1 MTDAYQ
7 MQDQRT
13 GFLDSVHGA
22 IFFGVPNQGMETAA
36 LESAARDQPNRP
48 LLVSLQRDS
57 DFLTKQSRDFDAVI
71 KDHDLD
77 MIYFYES
84 RLTEQLVEVSC

>member
-1 MTDAYQ
+1 MYQ

-13 GFLDSVHGA
+13 SFLGLVHGA

-36 LESAARDQPNRP
+36 LEAAARDQPNRP

-57 DFLTKQSRDFDAVI
+57 EYLTRQSRDFDAVI
-71 KDHDLD
+71 KYQDLD

-84 RLTEQLVEVSC
+84 KLTVNRAGTVLTL

>member
-22 IFFGVPNQGMETAA
+22 IFFSVPNQGMETAA
-36 LESAARDQPNRP
+36 LESAARDQPNCP

-57 DFLTKQSRDFDAVI
+57 DFLTQQSRDFDAVI